1 MGPCQRCAL
10 EEIPEDVGVR
20 KEVVELDFW
29 GLPGVV
35 LGQEE
40 HHVDAE
46 PTEVAGDRA
55 HGDVPLIDVV
65 FHDPH
70 VNARDPT
77 ATQVIEVLEEAILH
91 EDLLAV
97 VQLGHLRGAGTASM
111 RQLAMDACDKTEL
124 EPRWQHQRARFDS
137 TDARTPDILVAADAI
152 PFSPRVLPFFAIFTP
167 GARAQDSC
175 GRNSARDPR
184 LEAAEVKPLI

>member
-1 MGPCQRCAL
+1 MPPGVVWVQGRGFQLEEVCAKDILPTSWAAPLPVVGPCQRCVL
-10 EEIPEDVGVR
+10 QEIPEDVGVR
-20 KEVVELDFW
+20 KEVVELDFG

-111 RQLAMDACDKTEL
+111 ATAGDGCM
-124 EPRWQHQRARFDS
+124 
-137 TDARTPDILVAADAI
+137 
-152 PFSPRVLPFFAIFTP
+152 
-167 GARAQDSC
+167 
-175 GRNSARDPR
+175 
-184 LEAAEVKPLI
+184 